1 MEIHILS
8 AQGHGIRAIAAQL
21 GVSRNTVRRALREA
35 PDRSYG
41 PRAVRAGKLD
51 AHKDYLRERMAA
63 AAPVRLPAPVL
74 LRELRERGYDGQ
86 VSILKD
92 FLRTLR
98 PAAVEAPLL
107 RYETAPGEQMQ
118 VDWAVFRR
126 GPAALRLSAF
136 VATLGYSRAAYV
148 EFVADE
154 RLQTLLECQR
164 RAFEYFG
171 GVPARLLYDNMK
183 TVVLERDAYG
193 AGQHR
198 FQPALWDFARHHGFL
213 PRLCRPYR
221 AQTKGKVER
230 FIHYLRYSFF
240 HPLASRLAPL
250 LVDVAMANREVG
262 RWLDAIANR
271 RVHAGTGAIPQQRLD
286 EERPHLRPLPPPWRA
301 QLPAAVAPAVVTVAP
316 ARPQA
321 PAQHPLAVY
330 DAFSHVG
337 SAAP

>member
-1 MEIHILS
+1 MNLGAALGEH
-8 AQGHGIRAIAAQL
+8 QGIAVREFPLETGPVDYLLYAGGKVIGVIDDHTRLVCAQL
-21 GVSRNTVRRALREA
+21 G
-35 PDRSYG
+35 
-41 PRAVRAGKLD
+41 
-51 AHKDYLRERMAA
+51 
-63 AAPVRLPAPVL
+63 
-74 LRELRERGYDGQ
+74 
-86 VSILKD
+86 I
-92 FLRTLR
+92 
-98 PAAVEAPLL
+98 
-107 RYETAPGEQMQ
+107 
-118 VDWAVFRR
+118 
-126 GPAALRLSAF
+126 
-136 VATLGYSRAAYV
+136 
-148 EFVADE
+148 
-154 RLQTLLECQR
+154 
-164 RAFEYFG
+164 
-171 GVPARLLYDNMK
+171 RLL
-183 TVVLERDAYG
+183 
-193 AGQHR
+193 HS
-198 FQPALWDFARHHGFL
+198 
-213 PRLCRPYR
+213 RPYHAWAR
-221 AQTKGKVER
+221 GKVER